1 MINYSPGHNPEFGTN
16 FVFRQKVEKPDNV
29 PSNFWSLVA
38 TGYRGEELQID
49 TQIRTSKS
57 QQVKSNQEL
66 LVFSQDEKF
75 IEAADHDM
83 LFGSNFFAVAS
94 KSNKQSFPVL
104 ADPETNFDQAKKN
117 NQN

>member
-49 TQIRTSKS
+49 T
-57 QQVKSNQEL
+57 
-66 LVFSQDEKF
+66 
-75 IEAADHDM
+75 
-83 LFGSNFFAVAS
+83 
-94 KSNKQSFPVL
+94 
-104 ADPETNFDQAKKN
+104 
-117 NQN
+117 